1 MLRFG
6 YAATIGTF
14 LACLM
19 FACGDKGYGL
29 KPISSGG
36 AAGGGVSDTGGT
48 LGTGAGGTTDIGDID
63 GGESEAGVAIDG
75 GGTVGA
81 GGIGGGTGGVGGST
95 TAVVSYAKTIAPM
108 MTKSCATSSA
118 CHAGSDPDG
127 IVSLDNYADVKQ
139 YAALSMKRINN
150 GSMPEAPV
158 APLTAAEI
166 ANFQA
171 WISAGSPN
179 N

>member
-6 YAATIGTF
+6 YAATVGTF

-29 KPISSGG
+29 KPLSSGG

-48 LGTGAGGTTDIGDID
+48 LGTGAGGTTGIGDID
-63 GGESEAGVAIDG
+63 GGDSEAGVAIDG
-75 GGTVGA
+75 GGA
-81 GGIGGGTGGVGGST
+81 GGIGGGTGGAGGAA
-95 TAVVSYAKTIAPM
+95 TAGVSYAQTIAPM

-139 YAALSMKRINN
+139 YAALSLKKIND
-150 GSMPEAPV
+150 GTMPVPPV
-158 APLTAAEI
+158 APLSATDK
-166 ANFQA
+166 ANLQA
-171 WISAGSPN
+171 WITGNFQP
-179 N
+179 